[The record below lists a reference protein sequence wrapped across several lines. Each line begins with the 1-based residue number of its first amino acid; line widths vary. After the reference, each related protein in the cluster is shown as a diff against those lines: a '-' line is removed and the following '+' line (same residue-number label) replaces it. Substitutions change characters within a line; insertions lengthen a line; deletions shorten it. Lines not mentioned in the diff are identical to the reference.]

1 MGLDGLLVV
10 VRTFPDGAVSGSS
23 WQASFAILHVVS
35 GGRCSVQRVP
45 AGAASSWAWVVADG
59 GNRVGGGR

>member
-23 WQASFAILHVVS
+23 WQASFAILHVVTLLDLLRIIS
-35 GGRCSVQRVP
+35 
-45 AGAASSWAWVVADG
+45 
-59 GNRVGGGR
+59 